1 MDRKR
6 PGNKGRKMKEL
17 LKSAKMGKLRAG
29 RKELIRHLD
38 GFRIT
43 RQEVIKAKCY
53 DCNGMGECGECDI
66 AGCPLL
72 PFSPYNRH
80 KG

>member
-1 MDRKR
+1 MSRDDR
-6 PGNKGRKMKEL
+6 L

-43 RQEVIKAKCY
+43 RQEAIKSKCY